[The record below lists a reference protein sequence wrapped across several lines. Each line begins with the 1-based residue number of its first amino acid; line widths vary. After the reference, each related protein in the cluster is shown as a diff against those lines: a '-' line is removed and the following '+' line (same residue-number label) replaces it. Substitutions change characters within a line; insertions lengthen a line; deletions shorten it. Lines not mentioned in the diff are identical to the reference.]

1 MAAPLQKSV
10 NSTKRGD
17 GNRVHMISAMIQ
29 TNRQTNNYQ
38 EGLVKWLQEETH
50 VQRLWVRILAP
61 HTGWKFFTY
70 ICCKYCI
77 VCLKRLKINNI
88 EAEVGQFFKI
98 KLIQKHFSD
107 FVVEDGSFFRRMV
120 MDRAS
125 IENQLIHRRRRRQ
138 SHLKRSRHYLIYFG
152 S

>member
-1 MAAPLQKSV
+1 M
-10 NSTKRGD
+10 
-17 GNRVHMISAMIQ
+17 
-29 TNRQTNNYQ
+29 
-38 EGLVKWLQEETH
+38 
-50 VQRLWVRILAP
+50 
-61 HTGWKFFTY
+61 
-70 ICCKYCI
+70 
-77 VCLKRLKINNI
+77 KRLKINNI